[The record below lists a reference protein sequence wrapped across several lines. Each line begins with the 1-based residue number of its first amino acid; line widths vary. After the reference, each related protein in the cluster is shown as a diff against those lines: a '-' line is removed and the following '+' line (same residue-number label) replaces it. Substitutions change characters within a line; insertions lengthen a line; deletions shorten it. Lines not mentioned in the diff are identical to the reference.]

1 MRWLLAAMGVVGG
14 STIAASRSIAHA
26 SEAPRLDAV
35 MDPSNDVKPMNL
47 VVVGGGYAGGK
58 LAYQFDSI
66 FSTTLI
72 DTKNYEEITAD
83 IIPIFTNP
91 WNEKNDEACRKL
103 HVLHR
108 YYLKRANVLTAKA
121 VAVKRDC
128 VVLEDG
134 RMIPYDVLMVANGE
148 EKAFPFATTQKT
160 ISGRVAELKAFNQFL
175 STTKKI
181 AIVGG
186 GPMGVSLAARFA
198 EDRPEI
204 EVHLFH
210 AQDALLPALPD
221 VASQYAY
228 ASFAEK
234 KSVNLHLCTNVVNL
248 KSNATVQPQH
258 FWDRLLKRPVVQ
270 TVGDKFSVFVERLQ
284 YHPVPPQSILSQ
296 SYFGRRKQARQSD
309 VISSEWLEDFDY
321 VFNVGGDTPRPISYK
336 PECMLSSHLTP
347 DGHYRVSSL
356 MQLFGL
362 PHVFASGRCTNLPG
376 ARTLGSSDLE
386 SRTIFRMLNGIIN
399 SSQEKTLRSS
409 DGIRVDRLEVP
420 RLLLQLGSMD
430 ACGSTPWSGA
440 ITGLSALREFIQD
453 RGHFQREF
461 SFPVFYKQQDPQRV
475 RTRIDNWKSQE
486 MTDITDFS
494 HANA

>member
-1 MRWLLAAMGVVGG
+1 MRWLLAAIGVVGG
-14 STIAASRSIAHA
+14 STMASCRSVTYAA
-26 SEAPRLDAV
+26 EAPRLDDV
-35 MDPSNDVKPMNL
+35 MDPTKDLKPMNC

-72 DTKNYEEITAD
+72 DSKNYEEITAD
-83 IIPIFTNP
+83 IIPILTTP
-91 WNEKNDEACRKL
+91 WCEKNDEACRKL

-121 VAVKRDC
+121 TAVKDDC

-134 RMIPYDVLMVANGE
+134 RTIPYDVLMVTTGE
-148 EKAFPFATTQKT
+148 EKSFPFATTQKT

-204 EVHLFH
+204 DVHLFH
-210 AQDALLPALPD
+210 AQDSLLPALPD
-221 VASQYAY
+221 VASQYANN
-228 ASFAEK
+228 SFVDK
-234 KSVNLHLCTNVVNL
+234 KNVSVHLCSNIVDL
-248 KSNATVQPQH
+248 KSNAVPVQQT
-258 FWDRLLKRPVVQ
+258 FFDKLLRRPAVE

-284 YHPVPPQSILSQ
+284 YHPVAPQSVLSQ
-296 SYFGRRKQARQSD
+296 AYFGRRKQAQTSD
-309 VISSEWLEDFDY
+309 VISSEWLSDFDY

-336 PECMLSSHLTP
+336 PECILANHLTP

-399 SSQEKTLRSS
+399 SNQEKTLRSS

-440 ITGLSALREFIQD
+440 LTGLSALREFIQD

-475 RTRIDNWKSQE
+475 RSRIEQWKSVE

-494 HANA
+494 HGNA